1 MSDNNIEKET
11 EDIVEKAAD
20 KVIEEAKEEIKKTAE
35 EVSKEIKKA
44 GEKAAKEVKAVGKE
58 TEVFIV
64 KENSLVTGK
73 TVQEIDDL
81 GLLGEDA
88 LFVEI
93 DREDEIITP
102 KGDTVIKT
110 GDTVTMTSSSGI
122 TDKTRE
128 AFMKKSP
135 E

>member
-110 GDTVTMTSSSGI
+110 GDTVTITSSSEI